1 MTNGLNVHSC
11 QRVNAQHEGSFI
23 LVAHESIGSLW
34 KVGFTLS
41 VLNEYRMS
49 TSTAPELGTSH
60 TDESKIHPDSD
71 ERFIGPK

>member
-1 MTNGLNVHSC
+1 MNPLEVLG
-11 QRVNAQHEGSFI
+11 
-23 LVAHESIGSLW
+23 

-41 VLNEYRMS
+41 VLNEHWMS

-60 TDESKIHPDSD
+60 TDEFQIHPDSD